1 MLYHRLANAL
11 QVSLCILLLMDVGE
25 CKKPNWITFIY
36 VTYHRHNDICSI
48 LFSTLCWATLDFG
61 NNLWWDHLMRWFL
74 VFVMPDSS
82 TFKNVGGQAN
92 IVVVVYVSDPNGQLI
107 PSQVAEYALHIGRI
121 SSLKLSWQRDDPTCC
136 NMCHGRGAHRRTL
149 IHLCLWNDVSSE
161 DSDFVNVMF
170 VESLPHAVYDWLH
183 TLKCNRN
190 MPCPSWMK
198 HSNEIIMW
206 LQR

>member
-1 MLYHRLANAL
+1 MHYKFHCVYYYWWMLENVKNQTESHSYMLPIIDTMTYVQSSFPLYVGQHL
-11 QVSLCILLLMDVGE
+11 IL
-25 CKKPNWITFIY
+25 
-36 VTYHRHNDICSI
+36 VTTYDGINP
-48 LFSTLCWATLDFG
+48 
-61 NNLWWDHLMRWFL
+61 MRWFL

-121 SSLKLSWQRDDPTCC
+121 SSLKLSWQRDDPPCC
-136 NMCHGRGAHRRTL
+136 NMCHGRGAHKRTL

-206 LQR
+206 LRR